1 MTYFVLILL
10 GFFLKSKDDAEVLFF
25 VGSLAKN
32 DNLDIN
38 PKSSK
43 SEALCS
49 SEKSPNC
56 HSKGEQGHL
65 STDAIGSIPDS
76 IER

>member
-1 MTYFVLILL
+1 MYFVLMLL
-10 GFFLKSKDDAEVLFF
+10 VFFLKSKDDAEVLLF
-25 VGSLAKN
+25 VGNLAKN

-38 PKSSK
+38 PKSTN

-49 SEKSPNC
+49 SEKSANC
-56 HSKGEQGHL
+56 HSKGEQEHL
-65 STDAIGSIPDS
+65 STDAIGSIQDS